1 MLDQSI
7 LEHYHLEPNSIQ
19 QLAGGDINE
28 VYLIEIDN
36 ELSVIKVNDREAYP
50 EMFAAEGKG
59 LNLLR
64 ESESFCIPA
73 VRGTFDLNKY
83 QILELEYLQSGN
95 PSNQF
100 SLIFAQQLVKQ
111 HQFSADFFGNDHD
124 NYIGSLPQSNRKH
137 TSWTE
142 FFVTERLF
150 PQLKLAVDQ
159 GLIDRIERKQV
170 EAFARFVPELWP
182 KEAPALLHGDLW
194 SGNYMTLADG
204 SPALIDPAVYFGH
217 REIDLGMMELFG
229 GFDPAIL
236 DNYHQLYP
244 LEKGW
249 KTRIS
254 YNQIYP
260 LFVHLN
266 LFGRSYWGQIQSI
279 LREFS

>member
-1 MLDQSI
+1 
-7 LEHYHLEPNSIQ
+7 
-19 QLAGGDINE
+19 LAGGDINE
-28 VYLIEIDN
+28 VYLVETAG
-36 ELSVIKVNDREAYP
+36 ESTVIKVNDRETYP
-50 EMFAAEGKG
+50 GMFEAEAKG
-59 LNLLR
+59 LDLLR
-64 ESESFCIPA
+64 ESESFDTPD
-73 VRGTFDLNKY
+73 VRSTFTLDKY
-83 QILELEYLQSGN
+83 QILELEYLQSGHPAN
-95 PSNQF
+95 RF
-100 SLIFAQQLVKQ
+100 AEIFAQKLVKL

-137 TSWTE
+137 TSWAE

-159 GLIDRIERKQV
+159 GLIDQSKRKQV

-182 KEAPALLHGDLW
+182 KEPPALLHGDLW

-236 DNYHQLYP
+236 DAYQELFP
-244 LEKGW
+244 LENGW
-249 KTRIS
+249 KVRVS

-260 LFVHLN
+260 LMVHLN
-266 LFGRSYWGQIQSI
+266 LFGRSYWGQIESI